1 MEIKQVISGGKLSGS
16 YMSSWNNELQLT
28 VEGGHE
34 FNVKIGEDELRDL
47 SSRINERIVSIDK
60 EREEERQA
68 ELDRLAA
75 EAAEAEKLSIG
86 DEDTND

>member
-1 MEIKQVISGGKLSGS
+1 MQVKQVIAGGKLTSS

-34 FNVKIGEDELRDL
+34 FSVKIDEGELRDL
-47 SSRINERIVSIDK
+47 VNRLNERIASIDK

-68 ELDRLAA
+68 EV
-75 EAAEAEKLSIG
+75 EAAVGDLMAKAEEEA
-86 DEDTND
+86 NDDD

>member
-1 MEIKQVISGGKLSGS
+1 MEVKQVITGGKLTSS

-34 FNVKIGEDELRDL
+34 ISVKIDDGELRDL
-47 SSRINERIVSIDK
+47 ANRVNERIESIDK

-68 ELDRLAA
+68 EI
-75 EAAEAEKLSIG
+75 EAALEAQQSELEEVNDG
-86 DEDTND
+86 D

>member
-1 MEIKQVISGGKLSGS
+1 MEIKQVIAGGKLTSS

-34 FNVKIGEDELRDL
+34 FSVKIDEGELRDL
-47 SSRINERIVSIDK
+47 ANRVNERVESIDK

-68 ELDRLAA
+68 EIEKALEERE
-75 EAAEAEKLSIG
+75 EANY
-86 DEDTND
+86 DN

>member
-1 MEIKQVISGGKLSGS
+1 MQVKQVITGGKLTSS

-34 FNVKIGEDELRDL
+34 FSVKIDEGELRDL
-47 SSRINERIVSIDK
+47 ANRVNERIEAIDK

-68 ELDRLAA
+68 EI
-75 EAAEAEKLSIG
+75 EAALEAKVSELEEVENG
-86 DEDTND
+86 D

>member
-1 MEIKQVISGGKLSGS
+1 MEIKQVINGGKLTGS

-34 FNVKIGEDELRDL
+34 INVKVPEGELRDL
-47 SSRINERIVSIDK
+47 ANRVNERIESIDK

-68 ELDRLAA
+68 EEDAKTLS
-75 EAAEAEKLSIG
+75 SIG
-86 DEDTND
+86 DEDTNG

>member
-1 MEIKQVISGGKLSGS
+1 MDIKKVISGGRLTSS

-34 FNVKIGEDELRDL
+34 FNVKIDEGELRDL
-47 SSRINERIVSIDK
+47 ANRVNERIESIDK

-68 ELDRLAA
+68 EVARAI
-75 EAAEAEKLSIG
+75 EAQEAES
-86 DEDTND
+86 EEAVE

>member
-1 MEIKQVISGGKLSGS
+1 MDVKKVITGGRLTSS

-34 FNVKIGEDELRDL
+34 FNVKIDEGELRDL
-47 SSRINERIVSIDK
+47 ANRVNERIESIDK

-68 ELDRLAA
+68 EVARAI
-75 EAAEAEKLSIG
+75 EAQEAES
-86 DEDTND
+86 EEAVE

>member
-1 MEIKQVISGGKLSGS
+1 MDVKKVITGGRLTGS

-34 FNVKIGEDELRDL
+34 FNVKIDEGELRDL
-47 SSRINERIVSIDK
+47 ANRVNERIESIDK

-68 ELDRLAA
+68 EVARAI
-75 EAAEAEKLSIG
+75 EAQEAESEEAVG
-86 DEDTND
+86 

>member
-1 MEIKQVISGGKLSGS
+1 MEVKQVINGGKLTGS
-16 YMSSWNNELQLT
+16 YLSAWNNELQLT

-47 SSRINERIVSIDK
+47 SSRVKERIVSIDK

-68 ELDRLAA
+68 ELDRLT
-75 EAAEAEKLSIG
+75 EEVSIG
-86 DEDTND
+86 DEDTNG

>member
-1 MEIKQVISGGKLSGS
+1 MQVKQVITGGKLTSS

-34 FNVKIGEDELRDL
+34 FSVKIDEGELRDL
-47 SSRINERIVSIDK
+47 ANRVNERIESIDK

-68 ELDRLAA
+68 EI
-75 EAAEAEKLSIG
+75 EAALEAKVSELEEVENG
-86 DEDTND
+86 D